1 MNKSLLMAIT
11 ACAAMAMTSCS
22 SEDLTSGTTQ
32 ANETPISFST
42 YLGRAAESRATVVSG
57 GVEKFGVFA
66 FYTGQDTWDNY
77 ASKTT
82 PNFMNNQEVT
92 GTSTTENTTTTW
104 TYEYSPLK
112 YWPNNADDKIS
123 FFAYAPYQSGTQFA
137 EDGTGSSKDY
147 KVSFTVDNNVKNQID
162 RLYAIALTDK
172 TKQNIGDKVKFEFKH
187 ALSRIGFQVAYAAD
201 GTTQG
206 NTKIDGKTKMTLS
219 KVVLHKAGG
228 SVTEGVFYKSGA
240 MSLYKNTVTTTKAGN
255 QVQTVTLDKNNFVG
269 GNDFTVTNEYQQLNA
284 NDSYIMVIPIDL
296 SASDGGFDVTVT
308 YTVTTE
314 DSNLPEEKSEITN
327 TITNTAHVS
336 FEQGKAY
343 TLKLLLGMTSVK
355 IDAASTTWDS
365 EETTVNLPANT
376 TTASN

>member
-123 FFAYAPYQSGTQFA
+123 FFAYAPYEENTPWTEAGT
-137 EDGTGSSKDY
+137 TSNKSY
-147 KVSFTVDNNVKNQID
+147 PISITVDNDVTKQTD
-162 RLYAIALTDK
+162 LLYATALKDK
-172 TKQNIGDKVKFEFKH
+172 TKQNIGDKITFEFKH
-187 ALSRIGFQVAYAAD
+187 ALCRIGFQVAYAAD
-201 GTTQG
+201 GTAQG
-206 NTKIDGKTKMTLS
+206 STKIDPNTTVKLS
-219 KVVLHKAGG
+219 QVILHKAGNQAQG
-228 SVTEGVFYKSGA
+228 AFYKKGA
-240 MSLYKNTVTTTKAGN
+240 LNLLDGSISDLHGN
-255 QVQTVTLDKNNFVG
+255 DLQSFTLTGANFVG
-269 GNDFTVTNEYQQLNA
+269 GTDFTVTNEYQKLNA
-284 NDSYIMVIPIDL
+284 DNSYIMIIPVDL
-296 SASDGGFDVTVT
+296 SGTVDSGFDVTVT
-308 YTVTTE
+308 YTVTTT
-314 DSNLPEEKSEITN
+314 DTKLDGEKSEIKN
-327 TITNTAHVS
+327 TITKTANIN
-336 FEQGKAY
+336 FEAGKSY
-343 TLKLLLGMTSVK
+343 NLKLLLGMTSVK
-355 IDAASTTWDS
+355 LDASYTEWDS
-365 EETTVNLPANT
+365 IEGTEVKLPAN
-376 TTASN
+376 N